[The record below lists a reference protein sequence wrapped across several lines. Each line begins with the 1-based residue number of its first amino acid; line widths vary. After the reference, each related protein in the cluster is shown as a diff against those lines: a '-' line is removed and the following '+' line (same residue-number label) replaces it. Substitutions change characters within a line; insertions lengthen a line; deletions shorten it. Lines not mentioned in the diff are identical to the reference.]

1 MANISEKV
9 EQIRKAIY
17 GKDVRESIASG
28 IEAIN
33 DHVETTVAAEE
44 TREANEAERIANYS
58 AIITEYENFNEEV
71 EQARESLAKEKEFD
85 TLGARLEES
94 EQDLANHETAADPHD
109 QYALDTDLATLESA
123 LEGHEL
129 DDTAHGIGA
138 IAQAVDNLEQEVSSH
153 MADIAPHAET
163 IDRTITVGVGK
174 DFTTITAAIN
184 SIKKRVDAIIR
195 INVDAGVYD
204 ESVTIRGF
212 AGGGALVIT
221 GGATLEDAKNYSLRS
236 LYAVSNNLKITF
248 SGFTSTIETGI
259 AFRMDYCYGFTISS
273 CRAEKT
279 DSTNAGF
286 YLSGGNV
293 LASRCIASNRSTALQ
308 AANGAIV
315 FSSTW
320 EAGTNNVKGIWC
332 RSASTV
338 GKYGTQPSG
347 TTAEVADQGGVIR

>member
-153 MADIAPHAET
+153 MAENVQDAGGVHGLEVEEGTWTPSLAGATFDVSYAAYTKIGNLIKLQCGVNVTVKGTGFVIGGIPFVGVSKTSYGKYINHAEPLET
-163 IDRTITVGVGK
+163 QQTYYARID
-174 DFTTITAAIN
+174 
-184 SIKKRVDAIIR
+184 
-195 INVDAGVYD
+195 
-204 ESVTIRGF
+204 SV
-212 AGGGALVIT
+212 GGGRLGIFYSATSGAV
-221 GGATLEDAKNYSLRS
+221 ATLTPS
-236 LYAVSNNLKITF
+236 VGTF
-248 SGFTSTIETGI
+248 FIDI
-259 AFRMDYCYGFTISS
+259 IYNID
-273 CRAEKT
+273 
-279 DSTNAGF
+279 
-286 YLSGGNV
+286 
-293 LASRCIASNRSTALQ
+293 
-308 AANGAIV
+308 
-315 FSSTW
+315 
-320 EAGTNNVKGIWC
+320 
-332 RSASTV
+332 
-338 GKYGTQPSG
+338 
-347 TTAEVADQGGVIR
+347 